1 MEQRL
6 NTSFLDQK
14 SYISPSLANYHQ
26 HDDCC
31 QLFENF
37 IKINITQSNAQPYDP
52 KCFTKQYNVIVEG
65 VVFNILSSSDIE
77 NQFIKEKIE
86 SEE

>member
-1 MEQRL
+1 MEQRQ
-6 NTSFLDQK
+6 NTTCLDQK
-14 SYISPSLANYHQ
+14 SYISSSLANNLQ

-52 KCFTKQYNVIVEG
+52 KCFTKQYNVIVQG
-65 VVFNILSSSDIE
+65 VVFDILSSSDIE
-77 NQFIKEKIE
+77 NQLKKEKIE